1 VLRFDCLVSPKD
13 PCVSTSNR
21 SSFRS
26 SLPRANK
33 LCKLLVLLSF
43 FGLAGSL
50 CAQVSTAT
58 SLTVTNTSDDSI
70 TSVTSGTVVV
80 LTASVTKSGGGNV
93 TAGNVNFCD
102 ANATRCEDAH
112 LFGSAQLTSNGKAT
126 LKFRPAP
133 GSHSYVAKF
142 VGTTSNAASSSST
155 EDLTVTGGPFATTTS
170 ISPSGSAGNYTLNA
184 TVTSTS
190 GTLLSPTGTV
200 SFVDTN
206 NGNYVLG
213 SGPLVPG
220 ASTVSYAAPVGSSGT
235 SGNDP
240 TFSVMADFNQDGIPD
255 IAVIEVYP
263 DNSLGTCVIDLY
275 FGNADGTFTKQSP
288 INLNGQTPA
297 AIAAGDLNGDGYP
310 DLVIS
315 IGSGLEVIL
324 NNGSG
329 GFGSPFFYNLSYT
342 DWTGIF
348 APQDPSV
355 IAIADI
361 NHDGHQDVV
370 FGFQDFDP
378 QGTSNTN
385 PIINGSYAG
394 YLGVALGN
402 GDGTLRFSG
411 APPFVS
417 IYGTESAI
425 PDGIALADLT
435 GNGNLDM
442 ITTGG
447 GYAICVLAGNGDGTF
462 QNAVGSGNPGATCFN
477 TQSTLA
483 DNVVAADFNGD
494 GKLDLAASSARGNTV
509 AVMIGNGD
517 RTFQTGSS
525 LTAGSDNEGLVT
537 ADLNGDGIPDL
548 ATADNGSNTVTVLL
562 GNGDGTFQ
570 TGLPFPAGNEPF
582 SIHAGD
588 LIGSGIPSLA
598 VVDESGNKVSILA
611 GSVTTNA
618 SASATGI
625 SPVGPATSSDLV
637 EASYDGDDYYSGS
650 TSGTTSLSDLPVT
663 TTLGLQSNMSTVAVG
678 GQVTLTATLSPDSA
692 QDYSTDGETVTFY
705 KNGASF
711 ATGTLSGGVA
721 SIGPHLVN
729 AGTDTITATYGG
741 DAKFVTSSSSA
752 VQIIVNQE
760 STSLGLQVC
769 ALEGSVI
776 CPVRT
781 SSYGTGIQVTATLSP
796 YNVSGG
802 PTSDNELITFYN
814 NGTSI
819 GTAALQDGVA
829 NLILDEPVAGSYS
842 FTASYGGDTNL
853 IASSTG
859 SSSPLTVQQVTSGM
873 SLSFLPNSTV
883 PYGTQVTLTAQFL
896 PNQAFADTV
905 SGETVTFYNNGASV
919 GTATFEGLTAILRL
933 NDLAVGSYNFAVVY
947 PGDQNFTSSNSSP
960 VQLNVQKAQT
970 TLQITAS
977 PSGVTN
983 YGAPMVLKAHLSPYA
998 EGGGNSTDGET
1009 ITFLNNGT
1017 SIGSATLSGGTAQ
1030 LTLPTAPTG
1039 SDFFSASYG
1048 GDASFA
1054 SSNGVAT
1061 AAVTVLKASTN
1072 LSMTA
1077 SPSVVATNQ
1086 PLTLT
1091 ASLFPYNV
1099 TGGASTNGESVTFTY
1114 NDGTVVGMGTLN
1126 NGVATLVV
1134 SGLAAGNQTFSASYG
1149 GDGNFASALSS
1160 NHPMVVI
1167 DQATTLTLSTSP
1179 AGYAGLNQPITLTAM
1194 LSPYSISGY
1203 SSNNG
1208 SVAFYNGSNILG
1220 GGILN
1225 NGVASIT
1232 LTEGLPAGEYTL
1244 TATFAAFGPFAA
1256 SASAPVS
1263 LSVAVAENF
1272 VVNTNGDDSG
1282 SASKCTPQV
1291 STNSNATDSACSL
1304 RDALLAAAA
1313 APEGANIG
1321 FDQNVFTLPNYV
1333 SNPALNTIALTNGTL
1348 TVPSNTTLT
1357 GATWSNA
1364 SHSYNLVT
1372 VSGGGSTSSNTFTV
1386 FTVTGTGAAIN
1397 NLTIT
1402 GGFPIWNNDN
1412 PFPGGGIVNSGVL
1425 TLTNSEVT
1433 GNGTLASGGGIYNT
1447 GTLTLIGSTI
1457 DNNQAAYNGPG
1468 SGGGIDNE
1476 NHGTLTIVNSTIA
1489 NNTSNG
1495 FPGGGI
1501 EMGSGTL
1508 TMTDST
1514 VSGNTGDGGG
1524 INNGGGTVTLANS
1537 IVSGNFRAFYSD
1549 IVGAYT
1555 NKGGNIIGYVGD
1567 GLSPTEIDDPHKL
1580 NLASLS
1586 DYGGYTPTM
1595 LPAPGSQAICA
1606 GTIANSPDQW
1616 EPQSTQIDTD
1626 QRGFQNYTES
1636 YQPYGGPA
1644 LCVDA
1649 GAVQTS
1655 YTSIQFSQSSYTAS
1669 AGGAVIPAV
1678 IVAVTENGQNRGG
1691 VPITLSYSGP
1701 GNLSGNTST
1710 TVEWAGAT
1718 FPNLSVDTVGSG
1730 ALSTTINITPCVT
1743 ECSFVKFNASANL
1756 AVQPPVA
1763 ISPSGESFT
1772 AYPGQGFSQ
1781 SFSVSGGS
1789 GSYQLSNSGTV
1800 PPGLTLTPSGTSNG
1814 TSWSLSGTPTQTGTY
1829 NFTLTA
1835 TDLSYN
1841 SLSNSQSYTITV
1853 APSTTTTL
1861 VASPASSATYGQ
1873 TVTLM
1878 ATVSSPTATGTVT
1891 FFDGSNPLGPGAV
1904 SVSGGSPNIATLAL
1918 NATTLGSPLA
1928 TGGHSFTAQYSGD
1941 AGDAPSTSNTVAY
1954 SVIAPNY
1961 VVNTISDDNGAYA
1974 CTVLAST
1981 TSNTTDGNNGGNPGL
1996 CTLRDAL
2003 MTAGASGVGNIYFDT
2018 TVFAASNLTGN
2029 PTANTISVD
2038 TTDYDSLNMQSNTTI
2053 QGPTSGSGATLANL
2067 VTIDGGGLSSSSGST
2082 MLVVFGA
2089 GNAVNNLNFNNGYA
2103 SNGGSGG
2110 AITNFG
2116 TLAVSGSSFNGNQAT
2131 GSGGAIFNINTLT
2144 IADSTFSTNSAT
2156 GGNGGAIDNSSYSGC
2171 ATATITNSTFY
2182 QNSAANGG
2190 GGIGGGINNDGGGCT
2205 LVVADST
2212 IYGNSTDNSGL
2223 SGGGV
2228 SNASTLTLTN
2238 TIISANTNGGGA
2250 SDDLFDGGIGG
2261 NFFNGTS
2268 VTSGDLIGFYNGA
2281 PQNGT
2286 NIGLAPL
2293 GGYGGPTQTMIPL
2306 PGSPAIC
2313 AGSAGNLPSG
2323 VTVDQRGNP
2332 IENITYPGYNSGN
2345 PCVDSGA
2352 VQTNYAIGF
2361 TTQPPATALSGIAL
2375 SPAPVVGLTESGAP
2389 FAANTGTVSMTD
2401 SAGLLG
2407 GTTAEGLSNGASIFS
2422 DLTISAATSNDMLTA
2437 GLPLNGAVTIITAA
2451 TNGVTVTSSKQTL
2464 TFSPAAGAYSSPQ
2477 QVSIVDSVPG
2487 ATIYYTTDGTTPNTN
2502 SAVFNSGNPISVS
2515 VNTTIKALGVA
2526 SGIKNSSVTSAT
2538 YTLKVAEPTLS
2549 LKSGSYLTPQSVSVS
2564 DTTANAT
2571 IWYTT
2576 DDSTP
2581 VPGEGTA
2588 VQFTGTPITVSQ
2600 NTTVKAVAAVTGWT
2614 NSSTASANYSLK
2626 VATPT
2631 FSLKAGTYLT
2641 TQSVSISDA
2650 DSNAVIWYTTDD
2662 STPVPGE
2669 GTAVQFTGTP
2679 IAVSQNT
2686 TVKATA
2692 AVTGWTNSSTASANY
2707 SLKVA
2712 TPTFSPKAGTYLT
2725 PQSISISDTAAG
2737 ATIWYTTDDS
2747 TPVPGEGTAIEFT
2760 GSPIAVNQTTTI
2772 KAVAAVTGWANSSA
2786 ASATYTLKVA
2796 TPTFSPAMGTYSTPQ
2811 SVTIS
2816 DSNSSAVIWYTTDDS
2831 TPVPGEGTAVQ
2842 YTGTPIAVSQSTTI
2856 KAVAAVSGWAN
2867 SSAASAAY
2875 TLKVATPTFGIR
2887 SGTYST
2893 PQSVSISD
2901 ATPNAVIWFTTDTS
2915 TPVAGGGGTTQLYT
2929 GAISV
2934 SSTTTV
2940 KAVAAMTG
2948 WTNSSMASATYTIR

>member
-13 PCVSTSNR
+13 LCVSTSFR

-26 SLPRANK
+26 SLPRANT

-58 SLTVTNTSDDSI
+58 SLTVTNTSDDSV

-112 LFGSAQLTSNGKAT
+112 LFGSAQLTSNGKAS
-126 LKFRPAP
+126 LKFRLAP

-255 IAVIEVYP
+255 IAVIEVFP

-370 FGFQDFDP
+370 FGFQNFDP
-378 QGTSNTN
+378 QGTSNNN
-385 PIINGSYAG
+385 PIITGSYDG
-394 YLGVALGN
+394 YIGVALGN

-417 IYGTESAI
+417 IYGTQSAI

-447 GYAICVLAGNGDGTF
+447 GYAMCVLAGNGDGTF
-462 QNAVGSGNPGATCFN
+462 QNAVPSGSAGATCFN

-483 DNVVAADFNGD
+483 DNVVVADFNGD
-494 GKLDLAASSARGNTV
+494 GKPDLAASSARGNTV
-509 AVMIGNGD
+509 AVMLGNGD
-517 RTFQTGSS
+517 RTFQTS
-525 LTAGSDNEGLVT
+525 LEYTVGSDNQGLVT

-678 GQVTLTATLSPDSA
+678 GEVTLTATLSPDRA

-711 ATGTLSGGVA
+711 ATGTLLGGVA
-721 SIGPHLVN
+721 SIGPHLVI

-983 YGAPMVLKAHLSPYA
+983 YGAPMVLQAHLSPYA

-1086 PLTLT
+1086 PLMLT

-1114 NDGTVVGMGTLN
+1114 NGGTVVGMGTLN

-1167 DQATTLTLSTSP
+1167 DQATTLTLATSP

-1220 GGILN
+1220 GGVLN

-1263 LSVAVAENF
+1263 LSVATAENF

-1412 PFPGGGIVNSGVL
+1412 PFPGGGIVNSGGL

-1447 GTLTLIGSTI
+1447 GTLTVIGSTI

-1508 TMTDST
+1508 TMTNST

-1549 IVGAYT
+1549 IVGTYT
-1555 NKGGNIIGYVGD
+1555 DKGGNIIGYVGD
-1567 GLSPTEIDDPHKL
+1567 SLSPTEIDNPHAL
-1580 NLASLS
+1580 NLAQLS

-1606 GTIANSPDQW
+1606 GTITNSPNQW

-1626 QRGFQNYTES
+1626 QRGFLNYTES

-1649 GAVQTS
+1649 GADQTS
-1655 YTSIQFSQSSYTAS
+1655 YTSIQLSQSSYTAS
-1669 AGGAVIPAV
+1669 AGGAVTPTV
-1678 IVAVTENGQNRGG
+1678 LVDVAENGQNRGG
-1691 VPITLSYSGP
+1691 IPITLSYSGP

-1718 FPNLSVDTVGSG
+1718 FPNLSVDTSGSG
-1730 ALSTTINITPCVT
+1730 QLSATLNITPCVT
-1743 ECSFVKFNASANL
+1743 ECSFVQFSASAYL
-1756 AVQPPVA
+1756 AVELPIQ
-1763 ISPSGESFT
+1763 ISPSGESLT
-1772 AYPGQGFSQ
+1772 AYPSVAFSQ
-1781 SFSVSGGS
+1781 TFNVSGGS
-1789 GSYQLSNSGTV
+1789 KSYQLSNSGTV

-1814 TSWSLSGTPTQTGTY
+1814 NGWTLTGTPTQTGTY
-1829 NFTLTA
+1829 SFTLIA
-1835 TDLSYN
+1835 TDTNHS
-1841 SLSNSQSYTITV
+1841 SITNSQSYTVTV
-1853 APSTTTTL
+1853 ASSTTTTL
-1861 VASPASSATYGQ
+1861 AASPASSAPYGQ
-1873 TVTLM
+1873 TVTLT
-1878 ATVSSPTATGTVT
+1878 ATVSSSTATGTVT
-1891 FFDGSNPLGPGAV
+1891 FYDGSNPLGPGAV
-1904 SVSGGSPNIATLAL
+1904 SLSGGSPNIATLAL

-1941 AGDAPSTSNTVAY
+1941 ASNAPSTSNILAY
-1954 SVIAPNY
+1954 SVVAPNY
-1961 VVNTISDDNGAYA
+1961 VVNTTNDDNGAYA
-1974 CTVLAST
+1974 CTALAST

-2003 MTAGASGVGNIYFDT
+2003 NTAGASGAGNIYFDT

-2029 PTANTISVD
+2029 SNANTI
-2038 TTDYDSLNMQSNTTI
+2038 YLNISTYGSISIGSNMII
-2053 QGPTSGSGATLANL
+2053 QGLTSGSGATLANL
-2067 VTIDGGGLSSSSGST
+2067 VTVDGGGTGQPGNGTIFVVGGSGNTIS
-2082 MLVVFGA
+2082 
-2089 GNAVNNLNFNNGYA
+2089 NLNINNGYA
-2103 SNGGSGG
+2103 SSGNGG

-2116 TLAVSGSSFNGNQAT
+2116 SIAVQNTAFSGNQAVISGGGIFNVGGTVTVT
-2131 GSGGAIFNINTLT
+2131 GS
-2144 IADSTFSTNSAT
+2144 TFTGNSAD
-2156 GGNGGAIDNSSYSGC
+2156 GGNGGAIDNSNLGTCGSTTVTS
-2171 ATATITNSTFY
+2171 STFY
-2182 QNSAANGG
+2182 ENTAANFGG
-2190 GGIGGGINNDGGGCT
+2190 GMGGGINNDGGGCS

-2212 IYGNSTDNSGL
+2212 IYENSTDNAGL

-2228 SNASTLTLTN
+2228 FNASTLTLVN
-2238 TIISANTNGGGA
+2238 TIISSNTDGA
-2250 SDDLFDGGIGG
+2250 PAVDDLFDGGIGG
-2261 NFFNGTS
+2261 NFFNGAS
-2268 VTSGDLIGFYNGA
+2268 VTSGDLIGVYDGV
-2281 PQNGT
+2281 PENGT
-2286 NIGLAPL
+2286 SVGLAQL
-2293 GGYGGPTQTMIPL
+2293 GNYGGPTQTFIPL
-2306 PGSPAIC
+2306 PGSSAIC
-2313 AGSAGNLPSG
+2313 AGLAQVIPSG
-2323 VTVDQRGNP
+2323 VTVDQRGNS
-2332 IENITYPGYNSGN
+2332 IENITYSGYNSGN

-2375 SPAPVVGLTESGAP
+2375 APAPVVGLIESSAP
-2389 FAANTGTVSMTD
+2389 FAANTGTVTMTD

-2407 GTTAEGLSNGASIFS
+2407 GTTAEGLLNGASIFN
-2422 DLTISAATSNDMLTA
+2422 DLTISAATSNDILTA
-2437 GLPLNGAVTIITAA
+2437 ALTLNGSVTITTAA
-2451 TNGVTVTSSKQTL
+2451 TTGVTVSSSKQTI
-2464 TFSPAAGAYSSPQ
+2464 TFSPAAGSYSSPQ
-2477 QVSIVDSVPG
+2477 QVSIVDSAPG
-2487 ATIYYTTDGTTPNTN
+2487 ATIYYTTNSTTPTTN

-2526 SGIKNSSVTSAT
+2526 SGLKNSSVTSAT
-2538 YTLKVAEPTLS
+2538 YTLKVAEPILS
-2549 LKSGSYLTPQSVSVS
+2549 LKSGSYLTPQSVSIS
-2564 DTTANAT
+2564 DTTANAVIWYTTDDSTPVPGEGTAVEFNGTAIAVNQNTTVKAVAAVTGWANSSAASAAYSLKVATPTFSLKAGTYLTPQQVSISDTASNAT

-2588 VQFTGTPITVSQ
+2588 VEFNGTPIAISQ
-2600 NTTVKAVAAVTGWT
+2600 NTTVKAVAAVSGWT
-2614 NSSTASANYSLK
+2614 NSSTGSAAFMLK

-2641 TQSVSISDA
+2641 PQSVSISD
-2650 DSNAVIWYTTDD
+2650 
-2662 STPVPGE
+2662 
-2669 GTAVQFTGTP
+2669 TAV
-2679 IAVSQNT
+2679 
-2686 TVKATA
+2686 
-2692 AVTGWTNSSTASANY
+2692 
-2707 SLKVA
+2707 
-2712 TPTFSPKAGTYLT
+2712 
-2725 PQSISISDTAAG
+2725 G

-2747 TPVPGEGTAIEFT
+2747 IPVPGEGTAVEYT
-2760 GSPIAVNQTTTI
+2760 GTPIAINQTTTV
-2772 KAVAAVTGWANSSA
+2772 KAVAAVTGWANSS
-2786 ASATYTLKVA
+2786 
-2796 TPTFSPAMGTYSTPQ
+2796 
-2811 SVTIS
+2811 
-2816 DSNSSAVIWYTTDDS
+2816 
-2831 TPVPGEGTAVQ
+2831 
-2842 YTGTPIAVSQSTTI
+2842 TGT
-2856 KAVAAVSGWAN
+2856 
-2867 SSAASAAY
+2867 AAY
-2875 TLKVATPTFGIR
+2875 TLKVATPTVSVK

-2901 ATPNAVIWFTTDTS
+2901 ATPNAVIWYTTDNS
-2915 TPVAGGGGTTQLYT
+2915 TPIAGGGGTTQQYT
-2929 GAISV
+2929 GAIPV
-2934 SSTTTV
+2934 SITTTV
-2940 KAVAAMTG
+2940 KAVATLTG